1 MLKVAALQYC
11 SSDDIGETLHKIQPL
26 IAEAASKARFVALPE
41 CANYLAA
48 SREQMF
54 QIAEWDDDSFSQKWL
69 GNLACELAIW
79 LLAGSLIM
87 RRRDTKQ
94 LVNRSLLFGPDGKVI
109 AVYDKIHMFDANVG
123 DGKSY
128 QESASFAAGNS
139 PIIAHIDNV
148 PCGLTICYDVRFAHL
163 YRQLAL
169 DGAQVFMVPA
179 AFTALSGEA
188 HWHVLLRAR
197 AIETGCFIVAPA
209 QSGTHADGR
218 KTYGHSLIINP
229 WGEILAAAEDGDAI
243 IYAALDLSATARAQQ
258 AIPSL
263 KTNPVI
269 GPTRVIE
276 PSKRNSP

>member
-1 MLKVAALQYC
+1 MLRVAALQYC
-11 SSDDIGETLHKIQPL
+11 ASDDAARTLHHIQPL
-26 IAEAASKARFVALPE
+26 IAEAAAKARLVALPE

-48 SREQMF
+48 SREQLF
-54 QIAEWDDDSFSQKWL
+54 QRAEWDNDSYSQKWL
-69 GNLACELAIW
+69 GNIAREFGIW

-87 RRRDTKQ
+87 RRRDNNQ
-94 LVNRSLLFGPDGKVI
+94 LVNRSVLFGPNGELVAD
-109 AVYDKIHMFDANVG
+109 YDKIHMFDADVG

-128 QESASFAAGNS
+128 FESASFTAGQS
-139 PIIAHIDNV
+139 PVIAHIDNV
-148 PCGLTICYDVRFAHL
+148 PCGLTICYDLRFAHL

-169 DGAQVFMVPA
+169 DGAQLFLVPA
-179 AFTALSGEA
+179 AFTALSGKA

-197 AIETGCFIVAPA
+197 AIETGCYIVAPA

-229 WGEILAAAEDGDAI
+229 WGEVIAEARDGDAI
-243 IYAALDLSATARAQQ
+243 IYATLDLSATVRAQN

-269 GPTRVIE
+269 GPTRIIG
-276 PSKRNSP
+276 P

>member
-1 MLKVAALQYC
+1 MLRVAALQYC
-11 SSDDIGETLHKIQPL
+11 ASDDVAKTLHHIQPL
-26 IAEAASKARFVALPE
+26 IAEAASKATLVALPE

-48 SREQMF
+48 SREQLF
-54 QIAEWDDDSFSQKWL
+54 QRAEWDDESYSQKWL
-69 GNLACELAIW
+69 GNVAREFGIW

-87 RRRDTKQ
+87 RRRDNNR
-94 LVNRSLLFGPDGKVI
+94 LVNRSLLFGPDG
-109 AVYDKIHMFDANVG
+109 AVVADYDKIHMFDADVG

-128 QESASFAAGNS
+128 QESASFAAGQS
-139 PIIAHIDNV
+139 PVIAHVDNV

-169 DGAQVFMVPA
+169 DGAQLFLVPA
-179 AFTALSGEA
+179 AFTALSGKA

-197 AIETGCFIVAPA
+197 AIETGCYVVAPA

-229 WGEILAAAEDGDAI
+229 WGEIIAEAKDGDAI
-243 IYAALDLSATARAQQ
+243 IHAALDLSAITKAQN

-269 GPTRVIE
+269 SPTRMIR
-276 PSKRNSP
+276 P

>member
-1 MLKVAALQYC
+1 MLSVAAVQYC
-11 SSDDIGETLHKIQPL
+11 ASDEVAKTLHHIQPL
-26 IAEAASKARFVALPE
+26 IAEAASKATLVALPE

-48 SREQMF
+48 SRDQLF
-54 QIAEWDDDSFSQKWL
+54 QRAEWDDKSYSQKWL
-69 GNLACELAIW
+69 SNIARKFGVW

-87 RRRDTKQ
+87 RRRDNNQ
-94 LVNRSLLFGPDGKVI
+94 LVNRSLLFGPDGAVI
-109 AVYDKIHMFDANVG
+109 ANYDKIHMFDADVG

-128 QESASFAAGNS
+128 QESKSFSAGQS
-139 PIIAHIDNV
+139 PVIAYVDNV

-169 DGAQVFMVPA
+169 DGAQLFLVPA
-179 AFTALSGEA
+179 AFTAISGKA

-197 AIETGCFIVAPA
+197 AIETGCFVVAPA

-229 WGEILAAAEDGDAI
+229 WGEIIAEAKDGDAI
-243 IYAALDLSATARAQQ
+243 IYATLDLSATNRAQN

-269 GPTRVIE
+269 GPTRIIG
-276 PSKRNSP
+276 P

>member
-1 MLKVAALQYC
+1 MLRVAALQYC
-11 SSDDIGETLHKIQPL
+11 ASDDVAKTLHHIQPL
-26 IAEAASKARFVALPE
+26 IAKAASKASLVALPE

-48 SREQMF
+48 SREQLF
-54 QIAEWDDDSFSQKWL
+54 QRAEWDDESYSQKWL
-69 GNLACELAIW
+69 GNIAREYSIW

-87 RRRDTKQ
+87 RRRDNNQ
-94 LVNRSLLFGPDGKVI
+94 LVNRSLLFGPDG
-109 AVYDKIHMFDANVG
+109 AVVADYNKIHMFDADVG

-128 QESASFAAGNS
+128 QESASFAAGQS
-139 PIIAHIDNV
+139 PVIAYVDNV

-169 DGAQVFMVPA
+169 DGAQIFFVPA
-179 AFTALSGEA
+179 AFTALSGKA

-197 AIETGCFIVAPA
+197 AIENGCFVVAPA

-229 WGEILAAAEDGDAI
+229 WGEIIAEAEDGDAI
-243 IYAALDLSATARAQQ
+243 IYGALDLSATARAQN

-263 KTNPVI
+263 KTNPFI
-269 GPTRVIE
+269 GPTRMFG
-276 PSKRNSP
+276 P

>member
-1 MLKVAALQYC
+1 MLRVAALQYC
-11 SSDDIGETLHKIQPL
+11 ASDDVIKTLQHIQPL
-26 IAEAASKARFVALPE
+26 IAEAASKASLIALPE

-48 SREQMF
+48 SREQLF
-54 QIAEWDDDSFSQKWL
+54 QRAEWDDESYSQKWL
-69 GNLACELAIW
+69 GNMARECGIW

-87 RRRDTKQ
+87 RRRDNKR
-94 LVNRSLLFGPDGKVI
+94 LVNRSLLFGPDGTVV
-109 AVYDKIHMFDANVG
+109 ADYDKIHMFDADVG

-128 QESASFAAGNS
+128 QESANFLAGQS
-139 PIIAHIDNV
+139 PVIAHIDDV

-169 DGAQVFMVPA
+169 DGAQLFLVPA
-179 AFTALSGEA
+179 AFTALSGKA

-197 AIETGCFIVAPA
+197 AIETGCYVVAPA

-229 WGEILAAAEDGDAI
+229 WGEILAEAEDGDAI
-243 IYAALDLSATARAQQ
+243 IYAALDLSASTRAQN

-269 GPTRVIE
+269 GPTRLIG
-276 PSKRNSP
+276 P

>member
-1 MLKVAALQYC
+1 MLSVAAVQYC
-11 SSDDIGETLHKIQPL
+11 ASDDVAKTLQHIQPL
-26 IAEAASKARFVALPE
+26 IAEAASKATLVALPE

-48 SREQMF
+48 SRDQLF
-54 QIAEWDDDSFSQKWL
+54 QRAEWDDKSYSQKWL
-69 GNLACELAIW
+69 SNIARKFGVW

-87 RRRDTKQ
+87 RRRDNNQ
-94 LVNRSLLFGPDGKVI
+94 LVNRSLLFGPDGAVI
-109 AVYDKIHMFDANVG
+109 ANYDKIHMFDADVG

-128 QESASFAAGNS
+128 QESKNFSAGHS
-139 PIIAHIDNV
+139 PVIAHVDNV

-169 DGAQVFMVPA
+169 DGAQLFLVPA
-179 AFTALSGEA
+179 AFTAISGKA

-197 AIETGCFIVAPA
+197 AIETGCFVVAPA

-229 WGEILAAAEDGDAI
+229 WGEIIAEAKDGDAI
-243 IYAALDLSATARAQQ
+243 IYATLDLSATNRAQN

-269 GPTRVIE
+269 GPTRIIG
-276 PSKRNSP
+276 P

>member
-1 MLKVAALQYC
+1 MLRVAALQYC
-11 SSDDIGETLHKIQPL
+11 ASDDVAKTLHHIQPL
-26 IAEAASKARFVALPE
+26 IAKAATKASLVTLPE

-48 SREQMF
+48 SREQLF
-54 QIAEWDDDSFSQKWL
+54 QIAEWDNESYSQKWL
-69 GNLACELAIW
+69 GNIAREFGIW

-87 RRRDTKQ
+87 RRRDNNQ
-94 LVNRSLLFGPDGKVI
+94 LVNRSLLFGPDG
-109 AVYDKIHMFDANVG
+109 AVVADYDKIHMFDADVG

-128 QESASFAAGNS
+128 QESASFAAGQS
-139 PIIAHIDNV
+139 PVIAHVDNV

-169 DGAQVFMVPA
+169 DGAQLFFVPA
-179 AFTALSGEA
+179 AFTALSGKA

-197 AIETGCFIVAPA
+197 AIENGCYVVAPA

-229 WGEILAAAEDGDAI
+229 WGEIIAEAKDGDAI
-243 IYAALDLSATARAQQ
+243 IEATLDLSAIAKAQN

-269 GPTRVIE
+269 GPTRIIE
-276 PSKRNSP
+276 P